1 MIPRIIFPL
10 CALLLCAPAF
20 AFQSA
25 AVPNLRQRQSSE
37 SVITRHVSL
46 LDASEPPS
54 RRRRLLPNKRRN
66 TAPAASTVAAPADF
80 TSDPSALTF
89 SGQIVKSSQPLA
101 TSAEERAHLIEFFQ
115 STNARNTLFVS
126 DAPPVPIHPVTP
138 QLVRSWQAEAQ
149 RLGAVLPDASSSN
162 EQQTVMQLCSNGIS
176 FSGLVVET
184 TVLCGAKLIS
194 GSGLL
199 PAYEFTMIQDSTQAR
214 GPRLLMW
221 IYNQVMGLVGNNNRQ
236 TNNPPKTTTSLCRIS
251 LAEASN
257 GGLGIHFESSF
268 QVQMK
273 LPSFLLKVLP
283 VSKSRAEQQGSAAV
297 TGFVQKGVVD
307 SMQRFEETFA
317 EYQKQQSPAPRPS
330 EATSV
335 SA

>member
-1 MIPRIIFPL
+1 MFPL
-10 CALLLCAPAF
+10 CALLLCVPAV

-25 AVPNLRQRQSSE
+25 AVPSARQRQSSE

-46 LDASEPPS
+46 MDVSEPPS

-66 TAPAASTVAAPADF
+66 TSPTASTVTAPAAF

-89 SGQIVKSSQPLA
+89 SGQIVKSSQPLVSN
-101 TSAEERAHLIEFFQ
+101 SAEERAQLIDFFK

-126 DAPPVPIHPVTP
+126 DAPPVPIHPVSP

-149 RLGAVLPDASSSN
+149 RLGAALPDDSASDD
-162 EQQTVMQLCSNGIS
+162 QQTVMQLCSNGIS

-184 TVLCGAKLIS
+184 TVLCGAKLIPDA
-194 GSGLL
+194 GEGL

-221 IYNQVMGLVGNNNRQ
+221 IYNQVMGLVGNSNNNSRQ
-236 TNNPPKTTTSLCRIS
+236 KMPPKTTTSLCRIR
-251 LAEASN
+251 LAEESN

-307 SMQRFEETFA
+307 SMQRFEQTFA
-317 EYQKQQSPAPRPS
+317 EYQKQQSSSRKAS
-330 EATSV
+330 AATSV